1 MNSNP
6 FLSEMIT
13 MQRQPDD
20 ITPRHG
26 RKPNQKMKAYLV
38 MQYLLRHTDESHALD
53 APKICAYLEEIGIE
67 AERRS
72 IYTDIEE
79 INKVL
84 WMEENGCTLSEA
96 EEDLKDETNRAIVY
110 STKQRGFYV
119 QRRRHELLDVQL
131 LAECINA
138 AKFIPQRDVNRL
150 ADMVCEL
157 VSEADAKKI
166 RNESL
171 VVDRVKTLNKG
182 VLYNISTLRDAM
194 AAELDGAPH
203 TPEKVSFYYLTHQ
216 INDLEKPVERRR
228 KYVVSPYQL
237 IIDNGNYYL
246 LAFDDAKQDVRTFR
260 VDRMKNVV
268 RESDPR
274 AGEDV
279 FKKLDMKTYTQRV
292 FAMYGGE
299 MKRVQLRFINSLL
312 DTVIDR
318 FGTKDAH
325 YAKADDRHFVVVA
338 DVEISDQFFSWL
350 CGFGKRVKVE
360 TPDVAEAYTAH
371 LNKIAKLYES

>member
-1 MNSNP
+1 MHC
-6 FLSEMIT
+6 IT
-13 MQRQPDD
+13 EDAS
-20 ITPRHG
+20 RHG

-38 MQYLLRHTDESHALD
+38 MQYLLRHTDESHAQD

-182 VLYNISTLRDAM
+182 VLYNISTLHDAM

-203 TPEKVSFYYLTHQ
+203 TPEKVSFHYLTHQ

-274 AGEDV
+274 AGKDV

>member
-119 QRRRHELLDVQL
+119 QRRRHELLDIQL

-203 TPEKVSFYYLTHQ
+203 TPEKVSFHYLTHQ

-228 KYVVSPYQL
+228 KYVVSPYRL

-260 VDRMKNVV
+260 VDRMKNIV
-268 RESDPR
+268 RESNPR

-292 FAMYGGE
+292 FSMYGGE

-338 DVEISDQFFSWL
+338 DVEISVQFFSWL

>member
-53 APKICAYLEEIGIE
+53 APKICAFLEEIGIE

-119 QRRRHELLDVQL
+119 QRRRHELLDIQL

-138 AKFIPQRDVNRL
+138 AKFIPQRDANRL

-203 TPEKVSFYYLTHQ
+203 TPEKVSFHYLTHQ

-228 KYVVSPYQL
+228 KYVVSPYRL

-268 RESDPR
+268 RESNPR

-292 FAMYGGE
+292 FSMYGGE

>member
-1 MNSNP
+1 MAREAENN
-6 FLSEMIT
+6 FEA
-13 MQRQPDD
+13 
-20 ITPRHG
+20 RHG

-38 MQYLLRHTDESHALD
+38 MQYLLRYTDENHALD

-79 INKVL
+79 INKIL
-84 WMEENGCTLSEA
+84 WMEENSCTLAEA
-96 EEDLKDETNRAIVY
+96 EEDLKDEANRAIVY

-119 QRRRHELLDVQL
+119 QRKRYELLDIQL
-131 LAECINA
+131 LAECVNA
-138 AKFIPQRDVNRL
+138 AKFIPQKDVNRL
-150 ADMVCEL
+150 ADMICEL

-166 RNESL
+166 KNESL

-182 VLYNISTLRDAM
+182 VLYSISTLRDAM

-203 TPEKVSFYYLTHQ
+203 TPEKVSFHYLTHQ

-228 KYVVSPYQL
+228 KYIVSPYRL

-246 LAFDDAKQDVRTFR
+246 LAFYDAKQDMRTFR
-260 VDRMKNVV
+260 VDRMKGVT
-268 RESDPR
+268 REGVPR
-274 AGEDV
+274 AGEDA

-292 FAMYGGE
+292 FSMYGGE
-299 MKRVQLRFINSLL
+299 RKRVHLRFINQML

-318 FGTKDAH
+318 FGTKDAR
-325 YAKADDRHFVVVA
+325 YAVVDSSHFMVVT
-338 DVEISDQFFSWL
+338 DVEVSDQFFSWL
-350 CGFGKRVKVE
+350 CGFGKKVKVE
-360 TPDVAEAYTAH
+360 TPDVAEAYAEH
-371 LNKIAKLYES
+371 LAKITKMYES